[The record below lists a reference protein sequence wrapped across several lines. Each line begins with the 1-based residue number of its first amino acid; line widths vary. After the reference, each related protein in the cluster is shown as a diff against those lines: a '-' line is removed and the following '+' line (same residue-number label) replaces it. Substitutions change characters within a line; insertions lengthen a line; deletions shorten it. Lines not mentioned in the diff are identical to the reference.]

1 MEHIMN
7 NTPKNRSYLVVLFF
21 ALITGINI
29 FLYMKTKK
37 MKMQIE
43 SNDEYYSRVYDQK
56 IDSLSDENADLTKM
70 IIEYENRLSQFSD
83 ILDSIEQSKQ
93 KTKIK
98 YVNKFK
104 EISDASADGIV
115 NQLRSVFTE
124 NGIDQ

>member
-7 NTPKNRSYLVVLFF
+7 NSPKNRIYLIVLFF
-21 ALITGINI
+21 ALITGLNI

-37 MKMQIE
+37 MKTQME
-43 SNDEYYSRVYDQK
+43 SNDEYYNRIYDQK

-70 IIEYENRLSQFSD
+70 IIDYENRLAQFSD

>member
-1 MEHIMN
+1 
-7 NTPKNRSYLVVLFF
+7 
-21 ALITGINI
+21 
-29 FLYMKTKK
+29 MKTQ
-37 MKMQIE
+37 ME
-43 SNDEYYSRVYDQK
+43 SNDEYYNRIYDQK

-70 IIEYENRLSQFSD
+70 IIDYENRLAQFSD